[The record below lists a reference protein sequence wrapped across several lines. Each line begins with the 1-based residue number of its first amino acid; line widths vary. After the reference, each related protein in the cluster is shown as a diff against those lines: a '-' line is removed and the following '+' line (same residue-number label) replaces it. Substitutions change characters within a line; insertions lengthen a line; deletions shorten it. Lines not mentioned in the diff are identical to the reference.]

1 MTEYEYDPDSEYACD
16 MVDEDGNAVMVDNP
30 CMCYNMRDRQAP
42 LQSEANFEVQDVK
55 SCVGNMAGNF
65 PCNDMT
71 LQSHVPLTVL
81 NGAHGSSGDECA
93 DIWGWTSDEGKEY
106 ALICTTSGV
115 AFVDISTP
123 ADPFYLGKLPV
134 HNAKSSWC
142 DVKTYADHAF
152 IVTENGSQGLQ
163 VFNLNLLK
171 GVEQSTTFSETAHL
185 AYFGNAHNIAIN
197 EDTGYAYIVGSDKC
211 FGILM
216 YDISSPLNPTL
227 AGCFDSDGY
236 THDVQCVIYNGP
248 DNAYAGK
255 EICFASNENT
265 VTIVDVTDKAEPVQI
280 SRTSYQQSRYTH
292 QGWLTEDHKYFLF
305 NDELD
310 EMQLNVK
317 TTTMILNVQSL
328 QNPVV
333 TGKHVHGT
341 DAIDHNLYVKG
352 NFVYEANYRAG
363 LRVLR
368 IGDLE
373 QAELTEVAYFD
384 VYGPND
390 DAKFNG
396 AWSNYPYF
404 ASGNVIIS
412 SIEGGLFTVK
422 QGPPGP
428 TPAPTPPPPTTSS
441 APNACRLLQVDGETD
456 QYPAETDW
464 KVKKDDNNEIVL
476 QAELPLSSGAFSGE
490 TCLDTG
496 DHTFTITDV
505 YGDGMCCTYGN
516 GFYKVTLDGTLLK
529 EGGEYGSE
537 EVYPFSVAGTPTS
550 PPVANPSPTNSPVA
564 SPTTPPPVTSP
575 TCEIP
580 FRMGMWSDNSNTIE
594 YGLFDDNGPV
604 FEKTDV
610 SPDTTY
616 FEEACLESGK
626 SYTVRIEN
634 PDGLCCDNGYGFAH
648 VNVNGKV
655 KVITKFTGV
664 VKVIFEATL
673 DDVSYQSS
681 SYA

>member
-1 MTEYEYDPDSEYACD
+1 
-16 MVDEDGNAVMVDNP
+16 
-30 CMCYNMRDRQAP
+30 
-42 LQSEANFEVQDVK
+42 
-55 SCVGNMAGNF
+55 
-65 PCNDMT
+65 MT
-71 LQSHVPLTVL
+71 LQSHVLLTVL

-171 GVEQSTTFSETAHL
+171 GVEEPTTFSETAHL

-280 SRTSYQQSRYTH
+280 SRTTYQQSRYTH

-305 NDELD
+305 N
-310 EMQLNVK
+310 
-317 TTTMILNVQSL
+317 
-328 QNPVV
+328 
-333 TGKHVHGT
+333 
-341 DAIDHNLYVKG
+341 
-352 NFVYEANYRAG
+352 
-363 LRVLR
+363 
-368 IGDLE
+368 
-373 QAELTEVAYFD
+373 AELTEVAYFD
-384 VYGPND
+384 VYAPSDSAN
-390 DAKFNG
+390 FNG

-422 QGPPGP
+422 QEAPGP
-428 TPAPTPPPPTTSS
+428 TPAPTPPNS
-441 APNACRLLQVDGETD
+441 CRLLQVDGETD
-456 QYPAETDW
+456 QYPIETDW
-464 KVKKDDNNEIVL
+464 KVKNDGNNEIVL

-490 TCLDTG
+490 TCLD
-496 DHTFTITDV
+496 I
-505 YGDGMCCTYGN
+505 
-516 GFYKVTLDGTLLK
+516 
-529 EGGEYGSE
+529 
-537 EVYPFSVAGTPTS
+537 
-550 PPVANPSPTNSPVA
+550 
-564 SPTTPPPVTSP
+564 
-575 TCEIP
+575 
-580 FRMGMWSDNSNTIE
+580 
-594 YGLFDDNGPV
+594 
-604 FEKTDV
+604 
-610 SPDTTY
+610 
-616 FEEACLESGK
+616 
-626 SYTVRIEN
+626 
-634 PDGLCCDNGYGFAH
+634 
-648 VNVNGKV
+648 
-655 KVITKFTGV
+655 
-664 VKVIFEATL
+664 
-673 DDVSYQSS
+673 
-681 SYA
+681 